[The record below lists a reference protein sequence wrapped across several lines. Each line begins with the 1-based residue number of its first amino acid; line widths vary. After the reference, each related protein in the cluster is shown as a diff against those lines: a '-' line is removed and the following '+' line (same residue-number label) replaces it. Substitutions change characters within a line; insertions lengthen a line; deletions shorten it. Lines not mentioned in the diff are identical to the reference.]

1 MQFENKR
8 SYKFILYVLFII
20 VGLSWITT
28 TEAQDVNGQL
38 ILRSDV
44 AALGHYK
51 EIETYQAY
59 KPTVIAW
66 GWPLA
71 YPRWLTAQERKGEI
85 QSKIDI
91 AYQQGI
97 RLLTT
102 NIDMV
107 TATAWVLAEKPELQ
121 KAVVRDIHNN
131 PMLVYWFEHVTYE
144 GVPTYWGCTNNP
156 SYREHIKDKV
166 KLGVSLGAN
175 ALHLDDPRGSAWL
188 ENGGCFCDYCIT
200 EFRHHLKEQYSKKEL
215 AEIGIDK
222 IDSFNYREM
231 IGPMFQSSDAFKSAY
246 RNHKYIPLILEYES
260 FLFHRASAFLNELA
274 SVAKQVSQN
283 TAFPISANT
292 YNMEPRYMIAA
303 EDLDLF
309 VTEVDHQNHA
319 GLEPVFAYKLSDALG
334 KRIILTANAVDWGLI
349 KNSDNTSLVQSWIAM
364 AYAFGHQF
372 MTPYRQWVFVNHRQT
387 TNYLG
392 PTDVYSPIYRFV
404 GEHRDLFDGYEAAAQ
419 MAVIYNHNALKK
431 GNEYIYETCGQLA
444 KANIQ
449 FDMIVAGD
457 DWFSPRLET
466 SLADPYQHIIIP
478 DSTTLGYGQQATV
491 DRWVSESRAGYFR
504 NIENIAESIH
514 PWIQTSSSTQLFAV
528 ARVKKDSGA
537 VVHLINPVR
546 KENKEFQKQLDIELK
561 ISQDLIGGRE
571 PMRVT
576 FHSLFG
582 GSMSLDFSVK
592 DESILIKVPELKLW
606 GIVKLEGFK
615 KKMID

>member
-1 MQFENKR
+1 MQIETTK
-8 SYKFILYVLFII
+8 SYKFILYVHFII
-20 VGLSWITT
+20 VGLSLITT

-59 KPTVIAW
+59 NPTVIAW

-71 YPRWLTAQERKGEI
+71 YPRGLTARQRRDLI

-107 TATAWVLAEKPELQ
+107 TATAWVLSEKPELQ

-156 SYREHIKDKV
+156 SYRAHIKDKV

-188 ENGGCFCDYCIT
+188 ENGGCFCDFCINK
-200 EFRHHLKEQYSKKEL
+200 FRQDLKENYSAQKLIEM
-215 AEIGIDK
+215 GIED
-222 IDSFNYREM
+222 IVSFNYRDRLGSIFETRE
-231 IGPMFQSSDAFKSAY
+231 AFTTAY
-246 RNHKYIPLILEYES
+246 KKRQTIPLITEYES
-260 FLFHRASAFLNELA
+260 FLYHRASAFLEELA
-274 SVAKQVSQN
+274 ITAKEQSKN
-283 TAFPISANT
+283 PNFPVSANT
-292 YNMEPRYMIAA
+292 YDMQPHYMIGV
-303 EDLDLF
+303 DNIDLF
-309 VTEVDHQNHA
+309 VTEVNHQKQ
-319 GLEPVFAYKLSDALG
+319 GGMVPVFAYKLVDALG
-334 KRIILTANAVDWGLI
+334 KPLILTANASDWGLI
-349 KNSDNTSLVQSWIAM
+349 KTSRNTSLVLSWIAQS
-364 AYAFGHQF
+364 YAFGHQF

-387 TNYLG
+387 TAYDG
-392 PTDVYSPIYRFV
+392 PTDVYAPIYRFI
-404 GEHRDLFDGYEAAAQ
+404 GEHRELFDGYEAASQVAL
-419 MAVIYNHNALKK
+419 IYNHNALKK
-431 GNEYIYETCGQLA
+431 GNETIYEVCGQLA
-444 KANIQ
+444 QANIQ
-449 FDMIVAGD
+449 FDMIIAGD
-457 DWFSPRLET
+457 DWLSPRLET

-478 DSTTLGYGQQATV
+478 DSTTLGYGQQAIV

-504 NIENIAESIH
+504 HIENITENIYT
-514 PWIQTSSSTQLFAV
+514 WIQTSSSTQLFAV
-528 ARVKKDSGA
+528 ARVKKDMGA

-592 DESILIKVPELKLW
+592 DESILIKVPELRLW

-615 KKMID
+615 KK

>member
-1 MQFENKR
+1 
-8 SYKFILYVLFII
+8 
-20 VGLSWITT
+20 
-28 TEAQDVNGQL
+28 
-38 ILRSDV
+38 
-44 AALGHYK
+44 
-51 EIETYQAY
+51 
-59 KPTVIAW
+59 
-66 GWPLA
+66 
-71 YPRWLTAQERKGEI
+71 
-85 QSKIDI
+85 
-91 AYQQGI
+91 
-97 RLLTT
+97 
-102 NIDMV
+102 
-107 TATAWVLAEKPELQ
+107 
-121 KAVVRDIHNN
+121 
-131 PMLVYWFEHVTYE
+131 
-144 GVPTYWGCTNNP
+144 
-156 SYREHIKDKV
+156 
-166 KLGVSLGAN
+166 
-175 ALHLDDPRGSAWL
+175 
-188 ENGGCFCDYCIT
+188 
-200 EFRHHLKEQYSKKEL
+200 
-215 AEIGIDK
+215 
-222 IDSFNYREM
+222 M

-246 RNHKYIPLILEYES
+246 RTHKDIPLILEYES

-449 FDMIVAGD
+449 FDMIIAGD

-466 SLADPYQHIIIP
+466 SLADNYQQVIIP
-478 DSTTLGYGQQATV
+478 DSSPLGYGQQTVV
-491 DRWVSESRAGYFR
+491 DRWIAESRAGYFR
-504 NIENIAESIH
+504 DIENIGAGIG
-514 PWIQTSSSTQLFAV
+514 PWIQVSSSAPVIAV
-528 ARVKKDSGA
+528 ARVKEDSTA
-537 VVHLINPVR
+537 VVHLVNQVS
-546 KENKEFQKQLDIELK
+546 KKNKEFQKQSDIKLK
-561 ISQDLIGGRE
+561 ISQKLIGGRK
-571 PMRVT
+571 PLRVT
-576 FHSLFG
+576 FFSLFR
-582 GSMSLDFSVK
+582 GSMSLDFRVE
-592 DESILIKVPELKLW
+592 DGSILIQVPDLKVW
-606 GIVKLEGFK
+606 GIVKLEGHK
-615 KKMID
+615 T